1 MNEIEKQMM
10 LQLMNDVYSFMEG
23 SAGKMNFENNTLWE
37 EIVNLEQECG
47 NYREVVVEI
56 YFTDGKYIQL
66 HNRSFESLIN
76 NRYCG
81 DDIQLIPDEN
91 GQRFLSMGGLGTC
104 TYEIY
109 VPMVSVSYDYPEMG
123 QTLTSF
129 PISSVSRISHSTK
142 KVKWCEKWRKL
153 SPEDMKL
160 YETIFRNS
168 REKYLSEQAEKK
180 K

>member
-1 MNEIEKQMM
+1 MNETEKQMM
-10 LQLMNDVYSFMEG
+10 LQLMNEFYSFMKG
-23 SAGKMNFENNTLWE
+23 SVGKMNFENNTLYE
-37 EIVNLEQECG
+37 EIVNLDHGCS

-76 NRYCG
+76 NKYCG

-91 GQRFLSMGGLGTC
+91 GQRFLSMRGLGTC
-104 TYEIY
+104 TYEVY
-109 VPMVSVSYDYPEMG
+109 VPMVSVSYDDPEMG

-129 PISSVSRISHSTK
+129 PISSVSRISHSLK

-153 SPEDMKL
+153 SPGDMKL
-160 YETIFRNS
+160 HETIFRNFQ
-168 REKYLSEQAEKK
+168 EKYLSEQAEKK

>member
-1 MNEIEKQMM
+1 MNETEKQMM
-10 LQLMNDVYSFMEG
+10 LQLMNEFYSFMKG
-23 SAGKMNFENNTLWE
+23 SAGKMNFENNTIWE
-37 EIVNLEQECG
+37 EIVNLDQECG
-47 NYREVVVEI
+47 NYREVFVEI
-56 YFTDGKYIQL
+56 YFSDGRYIQL

-91 GQRFLSMGGLGTC
+91 GQRFLSMGGLRTC

-109 VPMVSVSYDYPEMG
+109 VPMVSVSYDDPEMG

-129 PISSVSRISHSTK
+129 PISSVSRISRSTK

-160 YETIFRNS
+160 HETIFRNF
-168 REKYLSEQAEKK
+168 REKYLSEQSEKK